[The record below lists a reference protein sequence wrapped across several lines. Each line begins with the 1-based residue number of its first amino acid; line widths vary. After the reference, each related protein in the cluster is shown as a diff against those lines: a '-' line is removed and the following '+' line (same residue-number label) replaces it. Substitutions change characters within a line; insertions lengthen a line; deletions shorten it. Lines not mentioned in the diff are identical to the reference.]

1 AARVKEDVAR
11 AVAAGADAVLVSIQW
26 GDENSISPN
35 QSQLELARK
44 LVAIPEVLA
53 IAGQGPHVVQP
64 IRRIRGKFVI
74 FSSGN
79 LLSNQSALAGLPAE
93 TQYGMVA
100 LLRVVVEEPA
110 DGETGRIVEVRRVD
124 YIPTWVRLADHLVV
138 PVGWGLRNDPAN
150 AAAFRA
156 AWESTVAIAGRTGRI
171 APLPRRLP

>member
-79 LLSNQSALAGLPAE
+79 LLSTQSALAGLPAE
-93 TQYGMVA
+93 TQYGLVP
-100 LLRVVVEEPA
+100 LLRVDAREAE
-110 DGETGRIVEVRRVD
+110 DGKSGPIVEVRRVD
-124 YIPTWVRLADHLVV
+124 YVPTWVRLSDFLIV
-138 PVGWGLRNDPAN
+138 PVGWGLRHDPAN
-150 AAAFRA
+150 ASALRT
-156 AWESTVAIAGRTGRI
+156 AWESTVAIAGRGSRI